1 MSKGKIN
8 KKNKVIFISL
18 WPITNFSLKRID
30 IKTYEKNFE
39 IELHDLGLFINPK
52 FSKTYKEENI
62 KSYKIYKFNSY
73 REWLKRI
80 LFLKKKYKRQKLLIL
95 SEISV
100 NGIKSLICGLT
111 LKVLNCLIIHMEQPG
126 HPINRKE
133 ETKTNLY
140 SKKRS
145 KSKEIINSI
154 FNTIKVLHKKLS
166 FFFQTLL
173 RSYFLGN
180 KMYILT
186 VPKRINSCRKLYPF
200 SKIIVGSTYDYNN
213 YLKDKKK
220 SPEIILNTKY
230 ALYIDGARPHIQGD
244 EFLFRN
250 KVRINPENWYPKL
263 NNFFDLIES
272 ELKLEVVIAG
282 HPKTENTNLE
292 KRFSGRRVIYNKTK
306 DLIKNCE
313 FILTR
318 MSTAISFAVIYKK
331 PIVFVISEELS
342 QEKFFTESQKKYL
355 TSFSQE
361 SLFIDGSKTLILKEI
376 KNLKI
381 NEDKYKK
388 FLNEN
393 LTGSEQTNYFL
404 INEIYKSL
412 VKKKKKYNF

>member
-1 MSKGKIN
+1 
-8 KKNKVIFISL
+8 
-18 WPITNFSLKRID
+18 
-30 IKTYEKNFE
+30 
-39 IELHDLGLFINPK
+39 
-52 FSKTYKEENI
+52 
-62 KSYKIYKFNSY
+62 
-73 REWLKRI
+73 
-80 LFLKKKYKRQKLLIL
+80 
-95 SEISV
+95 
-100 NGIKSLICGLT
+100 
-111 LKVLNCLIIHMEQPG
+111 MEQPG

-292 KRFSGRRVIYNKTK
+292 KRFSGRRIIYNKTK

-393 LTGSEQTNYFL
+393 LTGSEKTNYFL
-404 INEIYKSL
+404 INEIYKKFSRKEEK
-412 VKKKKKYNF
+412 V